1 MKKIFVGAIILLS
14 SSVFANPYK
23 SGFVDV
29 SIQTQEGKETFK
41 LVCQPKITVGKLPK
55 NWVSSCNDIGKKLL
69 ELAVENGVK
78 VDPVDKVFGMAGDFA
93 QKASSDLPEDIVP
106 AAIVSREFGS

>member
-1 MKKIFVGAIILLS
+1 MKKCFFGIIFVLS

-23 SGFVDV
+23 SEFVEV
-29 SIQTQEGKETFK
+29 SIQVKQSKGTFK
-41 LVCQPKITVGKLPK
+41 LVCQPKVTVGELPQ

-78 VDPVDKVFGMAGDFA
+78 VAPVDKVFGMAGDFA
-93 QKASSDLPEDIVP
+93 QKASSELPENVVP
-106 AAIVSREFGS
+106 TEIVSREFGG